1 MSIPVPRAP
10 RPSDRPAL
18 LENMRALRQ
27 TPSKGASL
35 GRVQGAGRSVNWGM
49 LSFALSVVG
58 VLLIAVSLAVR
69 WLPASLVTQFLEW
82 TGNVFA
88 IGS

>member
-1 MSIPVPRAP
+1 MSFPVPRAP
-10 RPSDRPAL
+10 RPGDQPAL
-18 LENMRALRQ
+18 LEGMRALRQ
-27 TPSKGASL
+27 TPCKGAS
-35 GRVQGAGRSVNWGM
+35 RKRTQGADRGVNWGM
-49 LSFALSVVG
+49 LSFVLSAVG

-88 IGS
+88 IGG

>member
-1 MSIPVPRAP
+1 MSFPVPRAP
-10 RPSDRPAL
+10 RPADQPAL
-18 LENMRALRQ
+18 LESMRALRQ
-27 TPSKGASL
+27 TPCKGTSRKRA
-35 GRVQGAGRSVNWGM
+35 QGADRGVNWGM
-49 LSFALSVVG
+49 LSFVLSAVG

-88 IGS
+88 IGG

>member
-1 MSIPVPRAP
+1 MSISVPRAP

-18 LENMRALRQ
+18 LERMRVLRRA
-27 TPSKGASL
+27 SYKGASQN
-35 GRVQGAGRSVNWGM
+35 RAEGAGHGVNWEM
-49 LSFALSVVG
+49 LSLVLSAVG
-58 VLLIAVSLAVR
+58 VLLIAIALAVR

-82 TGNVFA
+82 TGNVLV

>member
-1 MSIPVPRAP
+1 
-10 RPSDRPAL
+10 
-18 LENMRALRQ
+18 
-27 TPSKGASL
+27 
-35 GRVQGAGRSVNWGM
+35 M

-69 WLPASLVTQFLEW
+69 WLPASLVTQCLEW

-88 IGS
+88 LGS